1 MRDFDE
7 TVDTITISV
16 DIPVNYY
23 DKVAIRAGM
32 VGMPVDIFL
41 RVSESRWKKG
51 LSSNVKSV
59 MLSLGLCRLMV
70 LMFFGCKDRIP
81 SLLPMKNLS

>member
-41 RVSESRWKKG
+41 RE
-51 LSSNVKSV
+51 
-59 MLSLGLCRLMV
+59 LGIYGKL
-70 LMFFGCKDRIP
+70 DYIP
-81 SLLPMKNLS
+81 AEEVFPDTYYD